1 MYDERNDVQSD
12 INDAQKFASD
22 SAISAVRSIKG
33 EIDNHKPASSEINP
47 ESFAEKANASSEAQ
61 QTSQN
66 SFADEASQS
75 NVEKQAQELNSNIN
89 SEKQKQ
95 AQESTAKT
103 SPNATQAS
111 EASSFAGGANAN
123 TTASSTASTSA
134 EGMATTAGET
144 TAQGAGTATAAS
156 ATEAGA
162 TATETGA
169 TVAEAGTATAEA
181 GATATASTAG
191 STAAKS
197 AGNPWLF
204 IALLGASLLHKGVS
218 KSSEEATG
226 QSESETGLGIAGA
239 IMIFVVLAC
248 IICLTL
254 FGPVFMFV
262 YKVYSAFND
271 AKNFIENIPAYIEEQ
286 KKEDFF
292 EKMFPGVDID
302 SEINS
307 IRSFD
312 AESVEVCKDIIDYS
326 IYKSLKEYTW
336 NVLISPSANW
346 EQFKRGFSATVT
358 YRTLLKNPYPYAL
371 KNADGTYITVSEY
384 LKDYTKV
391 ENNDFNYAEFFAI
404 LMQSGKFNY
413 DSFSYSDFYDL
424 LVNQKTTSY
433 LIELEIGDLV
443 YVKKEGFVSYD
454 ASMELTEEQI
464 AAMEEDVEYVAEEE
478 KKESWWETWWDNAW
492 GGYDVKVY
500 PAGLKELYSIVDASL
515 YDEHKYSKGL
525 TNDAMLDEQERWVR
539 GVISGVDLG
548 PSCEEV
554 RSKRSNVYSL
564 LYDMQKNQSGQVKL
578 PSGRSAYSYCT
589 NYLTEIAGID
599 YTQVY
604 LDHRLDLYTSYIP
617 EGTSFILDMYS
628 YINQLTYDRY
638 IFKRGTWNG
647 EGTDPRSSIY
657 DEGCIDCCYV
667 MVYEYFYRK
676 SLSVPEICA
685 NYVND
690 KRQFEWGRF
699 MKDYGLNNHYEK
711 LGYNEGEIKTTLCR
725 GTPVILYYKG
735 RWEHNGIV
743 YHRDASSYH
752 YIVIMGFDDK
762 GFYVYDPANKRVT
775 ENGPI
780 PYGAFY
786 SVADKNF
793 YKFDVPESCTVYF
806 LTNPYIEGGENGEQP

>member
-1 MYDERNDVQSD
+1 MYDDRNDAQSD
-12 INDAQKFASD
+12 INDAQRFASD
-22 SAISAVRSIKG
+22 IAKDTTKAVKKG
-33 EIDNHKPASSEINP
+33 IDKHKQSQAPTSPEAFSENVTGPHEPTNP
-47 ESFAEKANASSEAQ
+47 TAH
-61 QTSQN
+61 N

-75 NVEKQAQELNSNIN
+75 NVEQQAQNLKNNID
-89 SEKQKQ
+89 
-95 AQESTAKT
+95 AQRKMQVQE
-103 SPNATQAS
+103 NATQFAQSAS
-111 EASSFAGGANAN
+111 GSSGASATAAAATSTASTASSTATATAEGATATATATAEGATATATAEGASAASTAGAGA
-123 TTASSTASTSA
+123 TTASSTAGGSA
-134 EGMATTAGET
+134 SGAAG
-144 TAQGAGTATAAS
+144 G
-156 ATEAGA
+156 
-162 TATETGA
+162 
-169 TVAEAGTATAEA
+169 
-181 GATATASTAG
+181 
-191 STAAKS
+191 
-197 AGNPWLF
+197 PWVFLA
-204 IALLGASLLHKGVS
+204 ILAASLLSRGAV
-218 KSSEEATG
+218 KSGEEATG
-226 QSESETGLGIAGA
+226 QSEKETGFGA
-239 IMIFVVLAC
+239 AILIGVVGLL
-248 IICLTL
+248 ICLVCLPL
-254 FGPVFMFV
+254 FGPIFMFV
-262 YKVYSAFND
+262 YKAYAAFNS
-271 AKNFIENIPAYIEEQ
+271 AKEFILNIPAYIEEQ
-286 KKEDFF
+286 RKEDFF

-302 SEINS
+302 SEINT

-312 AESVEVCKDIIDYS
+312 SDSVEVCKDIIDYS
-326 IYKSLKEYTW
+326 IYKCLKEYSW

-346 EQFKRGFSATVT
+346 EQFKKGFSATVT

-371 KNADGTYITVSEY
+371 KYADGTYVTIGQY

-404 LMQSGKFNY
+404 LMQSGQFNY
-413 DSFSYSDFYDL
+413 DSFSYSEFYDL
-424 LVNQKTTSY
+424 LVCEKTTSY

-464 AAMEEDVEYVAEEE
+464 GAMEEDVEYVTEEE
-478 KKESWWETWWDNAW
+478 KKESWWDTWWDNAW

-500 PAGLKELYSIVDASL
+500 PAGLKELYAIADASL

-548 PSCEEV
+548 PAYDDV
-554 RSKRSNVYSL
+554 RSKRSVVYSL
-564 LYDMQKNQSGQVKL
+564 IYDMQKNASGQIKL

-589 NYLTEIAGID
+589 NYLAEVAGID

-604 LDHRLDLYTSYIP
+604 LDHRLELYTSYIP
-617 EGTSFILDMYS
+617 EGTSYILDMYS
-628 YINQLTYDRY
+628 YINQLTYDKY
-638 IFKRGTWNG
+638 LFKRGSWNG

-699 MKDYGLNNHYEK
+699 MRDYGLNNHYEK
-711 LGYNEGEIKTTLCR
+711 HDYNVPEIQAALCN
-725 GTPVILYYKG
+725 GTPVILYYHG

-752 YIVIMGFDDK
+752 YIVVMGFDGK

-780 PYGAFY
+780 PYDAFY
-786 SVADKNF
+786 NVAEKFF
-793 YKFDVPESCTVYF
+793 YKFDVPSSCNVYF
-806 LTNPYIEGGENGEQP
+806 LTNPYIEGGEKGEQP